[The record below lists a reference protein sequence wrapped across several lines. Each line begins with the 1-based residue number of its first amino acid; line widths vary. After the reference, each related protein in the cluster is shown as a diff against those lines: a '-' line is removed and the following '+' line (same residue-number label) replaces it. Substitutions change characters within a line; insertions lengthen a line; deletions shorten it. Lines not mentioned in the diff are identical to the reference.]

1 MMRNNKVYLNESQLR
16 DILKNAV
23 HECLMEAKSIKSDKL
38 QSIFNQHGGL
48 PKSIYLKNRHTNN
61 YVSTDIHNMKDD
73 DILAVITKE
82 QLNDLTRGHDVDHW
96 RWSDNFGLDH
106 WAKSNGVQLDR
117 GDRVDSLELADGT
130 YLIYVE
136 RNAEFERS
144 GREGG
149 FKDYFN
155 KKEKRRVDYNKRDG
169 FQPMSNKAKAARD
182 LRKNP
187 YFWQGKRG
195 ELKNTE
201 SGWNDPRRRK
211 EAIDNARIGKD
222 AWGYDAI
229 DHYKK
234 K

>member
-1 MMRNNKVYLNESQLR
+1 MCKITINENELRN
-16 DILKNAV
+16 IIKNIV
-23 HECLMEAKSIKSDKL
+23 HKCLTEAKSIKSSKL
-38 QSIFNQHGGL
+38 QKIFNQHGGL
-48 PKSIYLKNRHTNN
+48 AKSIYLKNRHSNN
-61 YVSTDIHNMKDD
+61 YVSTDVHNMKDD

-106 WAKSNGVQLDR
+106 WAKSNGVKLDN
-117 GDRVDSLELADGT
+117 GDRVDALELADGK

-149 FKDYFN
+149 FKEYFD
-155 KKEKRRVDYNKRDG
+155 KKEKRRTDYNKSG
-169 FQPMSNKAKAARD
+169 FNPMSNKAKAARD

-187 YFWQGKRG
+187 YFWAGKRG

-201 SGWNDPRRRK
+201 SGWNNPQIRK
-211 EAIDNARIGKD
+211 QAIDNAKIGKD
-222 AWGYDAI
+222 AWGFDAI
-229 DHYKK
+229 DHYKRNK
-234 K
+234 T